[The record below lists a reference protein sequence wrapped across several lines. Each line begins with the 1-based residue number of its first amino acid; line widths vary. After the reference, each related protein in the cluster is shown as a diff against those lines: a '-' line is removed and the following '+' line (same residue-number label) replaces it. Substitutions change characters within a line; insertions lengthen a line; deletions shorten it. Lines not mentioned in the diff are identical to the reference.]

1 MSSTN
6 LIYIADE
13 KFIKNIDTAIKL
25 RYIPIINK
33 FGIDTKVISSN
44 TAFMYIIGYGFYA
57 KFKTLNIIDKKNKA
71 YSKLVSHYKLCD
83 VSNMYFIRYCD
94 INYFEN
100 TIKMKDYKEY
110 CIKNDK
116 KYVTL
121 PKDVELMNIITYD
134 ATTLNSM
141 AIIANDSTTSTS
153 INSDKKDDRD
163 KKSEG
168 CEDEGS
174 DGERSSEDRSGE
186 GTSDGEDGSD
196 DEGSG
201 DDEGSDDERSG
212 EGSGDSVGSS
222 DEGSDDDSVG
232 GGEGSDD
239 EGSSDEGS
247 DGDSVGSGEGSDDED
262 GSEGEDGD
270 GSSNID
276 IIPILW
282 KPCTNKLKRSEYIK
296 HIYTCKKCEF
306 INNNNNLI
314 FRKKKVKVIS
324 GKYKKI
330 VDAYLSCTVYN
341 RHKYKNNPIML
352 IATINNPKSFYN
364 EYRFLI

>member
-13 KFIKNIDTAIKL
+13 KFIKNIDTVVKL
-25 RYIPIINK
+25 RYIPLINK
-33 FGIDTKVISSN
+33 YGIDTKIISSN
-44 TAFMYIIGYGFYA
+44 TAFMYIIGYGYYA
-57 KFKTLNIIDKKNKA
+57 KFKTLNIIDKKNKV
-71 YSKLVSHYKLCD
+71 YSKLVNHYKLCD

-100 TIKMKDYKEY
+100 TIKIKDYKEY

-121 PKDVELMNIITYD
+121 PKDIDLMNIITYD
-134 ATTLNSM
+134 ITTLNSM
-141 AIIANDSTTSTS
+141 AIISNDSSLSTNT
-153 INSDKKDDRD
+153 NSDKNCNQ
-163 KKSEG
+163 S
-168 CEDEGS
+168 
-174 DGERSSEDRSGE
+174 
-186 GTSDGEDGSD
+186 
-196 DEGSG
+196 
-201 DDEGSDDERSG
+201 
-212 EGSGDSVGSS
+212 
-222 DEGSDDDSVG
+222 
-232 GGEGSDD
+232 
-239 EGSSDEGS
+239 S
-247 DGDSVGSGEGSDDED
+247 DGDSKSSDGDSKSSDSNEDEDEDCED
-262 GSEGEDGD
+262 GSSDGD
-270 GSSNID
+270 SDSDDDGDVDDDDGNSEGDQSSGSDESDKGDSN

-282 KPCTNKLKRSEYIK
+282 NPCTNQLKHNEYIK

-330 VDAYLSCTVYN
+330 VDAYLSSTIYN

-352 IATINNPKSFYN
+352 IAKINNTKSFYN
-364 EYRFLI
+364 EYSFLI

>member
-44 TAFMYIIGYGFYA
+44 TAFMYIVGHGFYA

-83 VSNMYFIRYCD
+83 ISNMYFIRYCD

-121 PKDVELMNIITYD
+121 PKDIELMNIITYD
-134 ATTLNSM
+134 TTTLNSM
-141 AIIANDSTTSTS
+141 AIIANDSTTSTNIIS
-153 INSDKKDDRD
+153 DDSDKKSDKESNGDGSSDGDRSSD
-163 KKSEG
+163 G
-168 CEDEGS
+168 DGS
-174 DGERSSEDRSGE
+174 DGDGSSDGDGISDEVSDDGSSDE
-186 GTSDGEDGSD
+186 SDGEGSSDESDGEGSSDGSSDDGSD
-196 DEGSG
+196 ISNGSSDGSSDGSNGDEGSG
-201 DDEGSDDERSG
+201 DDNE
-212 EGSGDSVGSS
+212 
-222 DEGSDDDSVG
+222 
-232 GGEGSDD
+232 
-239 EGSSDEGS
+239 
-247 DGDSVGSGEGSDDED
+247 ED
-262 GSEGEDGD
+262 
-270 GSSNID
+270 IV
-276 IIPILW
+276 PILW
-282 KPCTNKLKRSEYIK
+282 NPCTNKLKRSEYIK

-352 IATINNPKSFYN
+352 IAKINNPKSFYN
-364 EYRFLI
+364 EYSFLI

>member
-44 TAFMYIIGYGFYA
+44 TAFMYIVGHGFYA

-83 VSNMYFIRYCD
+83 ISNMYFIRYCD

-121 PKDVELMNIITYD
+121 PKDIELMNIITYD
-134 ATTLNSM
+134 TTTLNSM
-141 AIIANDSTTSTS
+141 AIIANDSTTSTNIIS
-153 INSDKKDDRD
+153 DDSDKKSDKESNGDGSSDGDRSSD
-163 KKSEG
+163 G
-168 CEDEGS
+168 DGS
-174 DGERSSEDRSGE
+174 DGDGSSDGDGISDEVSDDGSSDE
-186 GTSDGEDGSD
+186 SDGEGSSDGSSDDGSD
-196 DEGSG
+196 ISNGSSDGSSDGSNGDEGSG
-201 DDEGSDDERSG
+201 DDNE
-212 EGSGDSVGSS
+212 
-222 DEGSDDDSVG
+222 
-232 GGEGSDD
+232 
-239 EGSSDEGS
+239 
-247 DGDSVGSGEGSDDED
+247 ED
-262 GSEGEDGD
+262 
-270 GSSNID
+270 IV
-276 IIPILW
+276 PILW
-282 KPCTNKLKRSEYIK
+282 NPCTNKLKRSEYIK

-352 IATINNPKSFYN
+352 IAKINNPKSFYN
-364 EYRFLI
+364 EYSFLI